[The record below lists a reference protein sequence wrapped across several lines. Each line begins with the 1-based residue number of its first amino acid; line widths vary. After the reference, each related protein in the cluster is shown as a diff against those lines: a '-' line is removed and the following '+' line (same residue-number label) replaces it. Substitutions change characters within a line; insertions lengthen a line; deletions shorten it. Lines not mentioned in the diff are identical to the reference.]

1 MAYAES
7 MGLNDRKA
15 VVMRFNGN
23 GWEYVGRRGFSEGEI
38 GFISIA
44 LDQGGT
50 PYVAFEDYSK
60 DFGNKASVMKFNGD
74 DWEYVGNRGFS
85 TDEVEDISFALAQ
98 DGTPY
103 VVFNEYRV
111 DPYYGKAAVMK
122 FTDGKWEYVGDPGF
136 SAGAIS
142 TPQIALTQDGTPYV
156 VYKDAWNGGKATVMK
171 FTGDDW
177 EPVGN
182 PGFSPGSVSWPAIA
196 LDKNGTPYVAFVDGA
211 FGSKATV
218 MRFNGDFWEYVG
230 GPGFSQNWIN
240 YPAIALDNNGIPYVI
255 YQDYSKSSKATV
267 MRYDGSRWGSV
278 GVSGFSDG
286 SAYYTKIVPDDGG
299 TIYVAF
305 QEVLTSAGAYGNTT
319 VMKYVPEPVKVIA
332 AAASAVPE
340 TGADN
345 EITLTVI
352 NEFDFADLTFDG
364 TYNVTITGYSQ
375 APDGTYGSIGDI
387 DGQNETELTEEAGTI
402 QAKFEHG
409 VARLNLKLHHAA
421 AQHIVFGV
429 EGLEALETASV
440 TITPSAGRLSALIL
454 KQDIEAPLANGG
466 PFARQPIVELAD
478 RFGNIRT
485 DDNVTEVTAMKHDD
499 GDWQLTGTKTV
510 TAREGVAEFTDLGA
524 RSSVGVTGAQ
534 LVFQADGIHVAS
546 QAVDLPWPEPDAP
559 HIYAVEAGDGRVKI
573 KWHEVPGTVT
583 YAVYQRTASET
594 YGDATALVSGTEYE
608 AGGLVNG
615 TTYYFIVK
623 AMNPSGTS
631 PASNEVS
638 AVPNR
643 APAQGSD
650 PGPGPGSDNQEPTQ
664 PEQTPEPQPEQ
675 SPEQEP
681 GQTEDDTPAPGGVYH
696 PHAVNEPEFIQR
708 FASITEEAIAAAE
721 EATAAK
727 VFTDTK
733 GHWAQETIDL
743 FASLNLIAGY
753 EDGTFRPDQPIT
765 RAEFAALLYR
775 VFVAQDNGQD
785 NGKPHATLNDIEGH
799 WAEKEIEALVSAGI
813 ITGYP
818 DGTFRPN
825 QPITREEMVV
835 ILSRL
840 VNLDHLEKDETKGH
854 FRDLDG
860 TYATDVIVAAAQ
872 AGLINGSGNGIFDPK
887 SHATRAEALQII
899 RNALELHPQ
908 IKPLL
913 DSLRK

>member
-1 MAYAES
+1 MNE
-7 MGLNDRKA
+7 
-15 VVMRFNGN
+15 
-23 GWEYVGRRGFSEGEI
+23 
-38 GFISIA
+38 
-44 LDQGGT
+44 
-50 PYVAFEDYSK
+50 VA
-60 DFGNKASVMKFNGD
+60 
-74 DWEYVGNRGFS
+74 
-85 TDEVEDISFALAQ
+85 DISFAQA
-98 DGTPY
+98 
-103 VVFNEYRV
+103 
-111 DPYYGKAAVMK
+111 
-122 FTDGKWEYVGDPGF
+122 
-136 SAGAIS
+136 
-142 TPQIALTQDGTPYV
+142 QDGTPYV

-177 EPVGN
+177 EPVGI
-182 PGFSPGSVSWPAIA
+182 PGFSPGSVNWPTIA
-196 LDKNGTPYVAFVDGA
+196 LDKNGTPYVAFVDSSSS
-211 FGSKATV
+211 SKATV
-218 MRFNGDFWEYVG
+218 MKFNGQSWEYVG
-230 GPGFSQNWIN
+230 GPGFSQSYIN
-240 YPAIALDNNGIPYVI
+240 YPAIALDNNGVPYVI
-255 YQDYSKSSKATV
+255 YQDFGKNSKATV
-267 MRYDGSRWGSV
+267 MRYDGSRWVSV
-278 GVSGFSDG
+278 GVPGFSNG

-305 QEVLTSAGAYGNTT
+305 QEQLTGAGAYGNTT

-332 AAASAVPE
+332 AAASAEPE
-340 TGADN
+340 AGADN

-352 NEFDFADLTFDG
+352 NEFDFADQTFDG
-364 TYNVTITGYSQ
+364 THNVTISGYSQ

-387 DGQNETELTEEAGTI
+387 GGLNETELTVEPGTI

-421 AQHIVFGV
+421 AQHIAFGE

-440 TITPSAGRLSALIL
+440 TITPSAGQLAALIL

-478 RFGNIRT
+478 RFGNIRS
-485 DDNVTEVTAMKHDD
+485 DDNDTEVTALKHDD
-499 GDWQLTGTKTV
+499 SDWELTGTNTV
-510 TAREGVAEFTDLGA
+510 TAKEGVAEFTDLGA
-524 RSSVGVTGAQ
+524 RNTVGVTGAQ
-534 LVFQADGIHVAS
+534 LVFQAHGVHVAS

-573 KWHEVPGTVT
+573 KWHEVPGAVN

-594 YGDATALVSGTEYE
+594 YGDAVALVSGTEYE
-608 AGGLVNG
+608 AGGLMNG

-631 PASNEVS
+631 PASNEAS

-650 PGPGPGSDNQEPTQ
+650 PGPGPGSDNQAPPQ
-664 PEQTPEPQPEQ
+664 PEQTT
-675 SPEQEP
+675 EQEP
-681 GQTEDDTPAPGGVYH
+681 EQTEEDTPAPGGVYY
-696 PHAVNEPEFIQR
+696 PHAVNEAEFIQR
-708 FASITEEAIAAAE
+708 IASKADEAIAAAE
-721 EATAAK
+721 GATAANG
-727 VFTDTK
+727 FTDTK

-785 NGKPHATLNDIEGH
+785 SGKPNATWNDVEGH
-799 WAEKEIEALVSAGI
+799 WAEEEIEALVSAGI

-835 ILSRL
+835 ILSRF
-840 VNLDHLEKDETKGH
+840 VNLDHLEKDGTKGH

-860 TYATDVIVAAAQ
+860 SYATDVIVAAAQ
-872 AGLINGSGNGIFDPK
+872 AGLVNGKGNGLFAPK
-887 SHATRAEALQII
+887 NHATRAEALQII